1 MTKNL
6 RGMKILFIST
16 NCSDNGGGAVIT
28 KRNLDV
34 LKEIAGTNNV
44 LVITIEKQKTKLSDV
59 VDRCTKHYVVGL
71 NSSLVKKIIQIS
83 KDFDI
88 IWIDGSFWGRLAK
101 ELKHNGYQGRIITF
115 FHNVEKYFR
124 KRNFFQTL
132 MYPLYNRPI
141 IKSEIEGIV
150 YSDNL
155 IALTKRDA
163 NYIKKIKSNSS
174 ITILPSSIKDSFIS
188 DKETQKNSSEKS
200 LLKLLFVGSYFYA
213 NVNGLTWFIKNVI
226 PKINVEL
233 TIVGSNMDRLPF
245 HSIKNIHIYGFVPD
259 LGVFYRNCDAIISPI
274 FEGSGMK
281 TKTTEA
287 LMWGKYI
294 IGSHEAFVGFTI
306 PQGLYKEC
314 NTVDEFINGINM
326 LSNNKPPKF
335 IKEVRDLYLKK
346 YSFNNSVDIIK
357 RMLNL

>member
-1 MTKNL
+1 
-6 RGMKILFIST
+6 MKILFVST
-16 NCSDNGGGAVIT
+16 NCSDSGGGAVIT
-28 KRNLDV
+28 NRNLNV
-34 LKEIAGTNNV
+34 LKEIAGHNNV
-44 LVITIEKQKTKLSDV
+44 SVITIEKQNISLSDII
-59 VDRCTKHYVVGL
+59 DRCTKHYAVGL
-71 NSSLVKKIIQIS
+71 NSSLVKEIIQIS

-101 ELKHNGYQGRIITF
+101 ELKKDGYQGRIITF

-141 IKSEIEGIV
+141 VKSEIEGIV

-163 NYIKKIKSNSS
+163 NYIKKIKSNASV
-174 ITILPSSIKDSFIS
+174 TILPSSIKDSFIS

-200 LLKLLFVGSYFYA
+200 VLKLLFVGSYFYA
-213 NVNGLTWFIKNVI
+213 NVHGLTWFIKNVM
-226 PKINVEL
+226 PQVNVEL

-245 HSIKNIHIYGFVPD
+245 HSIRNIHIHGFVPD
-259 LGVFYRNCDAIISPI
+259 LGVFYKNCDAVISPI

-294 IGSHEAFVGFTI
+294 VGSHEAFVGFDM
-306 PQGLYKEC
+306 PSGFYQEC
-314 NTVDEFINGINM
+314 NTAEEFINCIKE
-326 LSNNKPPKF
+326 LSAHKPPKF
-335 IKEVRDLYLKK
+335 IEAVRNLYLNK
-346 YSFNNSVDIIK
+346 YSFDNSICIVRK
-357 RMLNL
+357 MLDF